1 LAAALYSTLSGS
13 DVEIYGQK
21 GTIRD
26 YVHVS
31 DVASGVMAAL
41 MNGYD
46 GNIYNLGTGVGT
58 SNIDIISMLQEF
70 AEKDGFIVRTRILPE
85 RGYDVEA
92 NVLDS
97 SRLRNHTGWSPKIGL
112 KEGIQKIWNAAK
124 NKKLSETKSKYSDIY

>member
-1 LAAALYSTLSGS
+1 MKTSNDYPVFVMGAERSGTSTVANFLKTKLGYS
-13 DVEIYGQK
+13 
-21 GTIRD
+21 
-26 YVHVS
+26 
-31 DVASGVMAAL
+31 
-41 MNGYD
+41 
-46 GNIYNLGTGVGT
+46 GNSEGHIFNLLGKIYNIGTGVGT
-58 SNIDIISMLQEF
+58 SNLEIVSVLREC
-70 AEKDGFIVRTRILPE
+70 AEKDELNVRTRILPE